1 MSFENSP
8 SFDDLEKIK
17 PEKKKPFPHW
27 LRRVLLIAVAIL
39 GGGILLFSGIK
50 LGARASTPPGGLD
63 GCLVNA
69 AGNPI
74 VAEVSFGDQSTKSFE
89 DGCFF
94 FYELAA
100 GNGELVVQYGGGDQ
114 VFPVQI
120 ISRQAVTLGELV
132 IE

>member
-27 LRRVLLIAVAIL
+27 LRRMLLIAVAVL
-39 GGGILLFSGIK
+39 GSGILLFSGIK
-50 LGARASTPPGGLD
+50 LGARASIPPGGLD

-69 AGNPI
+69 AGNPV
-74 VAEVSFGDQSTKSFE
+74 VAEVSFGDQSTESFE

-100 GNGELVVQYGGGDQ
+100 GNGELIIRHGGEDQ
-114 VFPVQI
+114 VFPVEI
-120 ISRQAVTLGELV
+120 ISGQAVTLGEIA